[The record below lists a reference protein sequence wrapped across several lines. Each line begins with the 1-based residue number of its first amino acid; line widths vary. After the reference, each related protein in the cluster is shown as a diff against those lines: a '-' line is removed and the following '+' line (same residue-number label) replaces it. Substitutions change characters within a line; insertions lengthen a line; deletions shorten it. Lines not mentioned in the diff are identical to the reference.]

1 MFIAY
6 AIPIVQS
13 LYVHMLNTIYMMI
26 LYAFTCNNY
35 VHNIHFIFI
44 WNFIKI
50 TFIQNNSIF
59 IKKFNLTIFSIP
71 YI

>member
-1 MFIAY
+1 MFIAH

-26 LYAFTCNNY
+26 LYAFICNNY
-35 VHNIHFIFI
+35 VHNIHFI

-50 TFIQNNSIF
+50 TYIQNNSMF
-59 IKKFNLTIFSIP
+59 ITKN
-71 YI
+71 